1 MAKYSYEFKMQ
12 IVLEY
17 IQGDIGYKALAKK
30 YRIPNLVLSKDGL
43 SPIRSTAKK
52 PFTVLANW

>member
-30 YRIPNLVLSKDGL
+30 
-43 SPIRSTAKK
+43 
-52 PFTVLANW
+52 